1 MQGEA
6 AHEAGRDGARRAKSW
21 LEATSRVDAC
31 WVNPDE
37 GAREKLT
44 FAWPQG
50 GQAFSFDL
58 GGRLRYGKFDG
69 QLFYA
74 EVKNYTTSS
83 KLPGYYREFLAKFYV
98 AYKTSPAYADNFY
111 LAPFAAQVLGT
122 DLAGPKDVLVVLVAC
137 ATQHAK

>member
-1 MQGEA
+1 MTRMPMQGEA

-122 DLAGPKDVLVVLVAC
+122 DLAGPKDCLLY
-137 ATQHAK
+137 TSP